1 MSDEKTPPSEESRDL
16 PTTARSVGTLPPEGK
31 PPRED
36 TRGALEEE
44 RATWSSRVLA
54 LPWLGPLAALIGV
67 YLLFALLVPDTFARS
82 ANAVTM
88 ARQTVVVGI
97 AAVGMTM
104 VIISGGIDLS
114 VGSSVALATVV
125 IARALNGGAGP
136 FAAACAGIAA
146 SGAAGLFIG
155 ATTAFGRI
163 TPFVVSLGAMTILRG
178 AAKGLAH
185 EQKID
190 ADARGLDHLLGVLSS
205 DERFMIFPPGVWIFV
220 ALAAALVF
228 VLRYARFGRHVVAV
242 GSNERTARLC
252 GVRVEVVKI
261 GVYTLSGMLAGVA
274 GVMEFATLTVGDPT
288 DSVGL
293 ELEVIAA
300 AVIGGASLLGGEGS
314 IVGSVVGASL
324 MTVIKTGSTHLG
336 LPNWVEEVVTGIII
350 VTAVALDRLRHR
362 RR

>member
-1 MSDEKTPPSEESRDL
+1 M
-16 PTTARSVGTLPPEGK
+16 
-31 PPRED
+31 
-36 TRGALEEE
+36 TRRLFAF
-44 RATWSSRVLA
+44 
-54 LPWLGPLAALIGV
+54 PWFGPLAALVFV
-67 YLLFALLVPDTFARS
+67 YLLFALLVPESFARS
-82 ANAVTM
+82 TNVVTM

-125 IARALNGGAGP
+125 IARALNAGASP
-136 FAAACAGIAA
+136 LTAVAAGVAV
-146 SGAAGLFIG
+146 SGAAGLLVGGIV
-155 ATTAFGRI
+155 AFGRI

-178 AAKGLAH
+178 AAKGIAH

-190 ADARGLDHLLGVLSS
+190 ADARGLDALLGVLPDDASW
-205 DERFMIFPPGVWIFV
+205 MIFPPGVWIFV
-220 ALAAALVF
+220 ALAAVF
-228 VLRYARFGRHVVAV
+228 VAVLRYARFGRHVVAV

-252 GVRVEVVKI
+252 GVRVERVKV
-261 GVYTLSGMLAGVA
+261 GVYALAGLLA
-274 GVMEFATLTVGDPT
+274 GLAGTMEFATLTVGDPT

-314 IVGSVVGASL
+314 IFGSVVGAFL

-350 VTAVALDRLRHR
+350 VAAVALDRLRHR
-362 RR
+362 RP

>member
-1 MSDEKTPPSEESRDL
+1 MSEGNRRPPDVADEPSATPAPGGRPDKRRIKRL
-16 PTTARSVGTLPPEGK
+16 
-31 PPRED
+31 
-36 TRGALEEE
+36 
-44 RATWSSRVLA
+44 LA
-54 LPWLGPLAALIGV
+54 VSWLGPVAALAFV
-67 YLLFALLVPDTFARS
+67 YLLFALLVPETFARS
-82 ANAVTM
+82 TNFVTM

-104 VIISGGIDLS
+104 VIIGGGIDLS

-125 IARALNGGAGP
+125 IARALNAGAGS
-136 FAAACAGIAA
+136 FTAAVAGVAVSALCGMFVGGIIA
-146 SGAAGLFIG
+146 L
-155 ATTAFGRI
+155 GRI

-190 ADARGLDHLLGVLSS
+190 ADARGLDGLLGVLPEGTSW
-205 DERFMIFPPGVWIFV
+205 MIFPPGVWIFV
-220 ALAAALVF
+220 GLAALFAG
-228 VLRYARFGRHVVAV
+228 VLRYTRFGRHVFAI

-252 GVRVEVVKI
+252 GVRVEATKI
-261 GVYTLSGMLAGVA
+261 GVYGLAGLLAGIA

-288 DSVGL
+288 DSIGL

-336 LPNWVEEVVTGIII
+336 LPNWVEEVVTGLII

-362 RR
+362 AP